1 MEGLNWSTGLYE
13 HEIPV
18 DIDEDTVVLI
28 EGVLLYRPWL
38 IPYFEYKIFLD
49 INKTEILSRGEIR
62 DVPRSGKWIL
72 NKYKTRYI
80 PVHQCYLS
88 EDRPLSDSLEYPFEK
103 AR

>member
-38 IPYFEYKIFLD
+38 I
-49 INKTEILSRGEIR
+49 NKTEILSRGEIR
-62 DVPRSGKWIL
+62 GVSRSGKWIL